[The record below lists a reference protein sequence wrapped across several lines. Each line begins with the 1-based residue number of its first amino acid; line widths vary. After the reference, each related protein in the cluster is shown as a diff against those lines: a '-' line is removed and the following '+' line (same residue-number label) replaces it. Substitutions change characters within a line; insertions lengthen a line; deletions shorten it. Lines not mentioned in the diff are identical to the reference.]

1 MTKTIKGEEALQK
14 VSVKLQDDY
23 KKKQSILLKISL
35 LYLLTTSVVLAIF
48 LVASSSNQMGLIAEK
63 AVKTTDA
70 TAYEVFRRLEPLF
83 QKKRWSFKPNSQ
95 KNKHSAKQIQKMLRI
110 FENSERLIVSNF
122 KIISTKSDVLA
133 EYEFS
138 KNAKKKLD
146 RNKKKRKTTKDKNN
160 SDANVK
166 VSSSLLKKLKR
177 AVQSKKI
184 KGQLFL
190 GIPNTEEYY
199 VELILPMIEDRKK
212 GGENILFYAR
222 LNIESL
228 EKEVSSIMR
237 LAYGLIGLVF
247 LSQFGL
253 VYFLYRVLL
262 IPIKSLAKGAHN
274 IAEGDLNFRVSQVKQ
289 PDELGQLTYLFN
301 KMVFALNERTTKLN
315 SMIVELQKRND
326 MMQNELDMARNIQE
340 GIMPSNSAYEKIN
353 FAIYYAPLEKVSGD
367 YYDFFVLDNG
377 SLGIL
382 MTDASGHGVP
392 AALVTIMAKV
402 HFNDAVNQFEKPGE
416 LLEYVNGR
424 LVESIITSDYM
435 TAFYMILDRNLKLC
449 YSNASHQKAII
460 YRYETEEILELD
472 SGGFFIG
479 AIDEVPFE
487 YESEE
492 LQMHTKDRIILY
504 TDGIVEGLNSQ
515 RKEYST
521 ERFLEKIKEFIHLDV
536 QEFKN
541 EIVKDV
547 NTFAE
552 GEPRTDDYTLL
563 VIEIK

>member
-1 MTKTIKGEEALQK
+1 MTKIIKSDEALQE

-95 KNKHSAKQIQKMLRI
+95 RNKNSAKRVQKMLRI

-138 KNAKKKLD
+138 KNAKRKLN
-146 RNKKKRKTTKDKNN
+146 RGKKKGKIAKDKNN
-160 SDANVK
+160 SDANFK

-199 VELILPMIEDRKK
+199 VELILPMVESRKK

-237 LAYGLIGLVF
+237 LAYGLIGLVLF
-247 LSQFGL
+247 SQFGL
-253 VYFLYRVLL
+253 VYFLYRVVL

-274 IAEGDLNFRVSQVKQ
+274 IAEGDLNFRVPQVKQ

-301 KMVFALNERTTKLN
+301 KMVLALNERTTKLN

-340 GIMPSNSAYEKIN
+340 GIMPSDSVYEKIN

-367 YYDFFVLDNG
+367 YYDFFVLANG
-377 SLGIL
+377 SLGML

-402 HFNDAVNQFEKPGE
+402 HFNDAVNRFEKPGE
-416 LLEYVNGR
+416 LLEYINGR

-435 TAFYMILDRNLKLC
+435 TAFYMILDSDLKLC

-460 YRYETEEILELD
+460 YRHGTKEILELD

-479 AIDEVPFE
+479 AVEEVPFE

-504 TDGIVEGLNSQ
+504 TDGIVEGMNSK
-515 RKEYST
+515 REEYSS

-547 NTFAE
+547 NMFAE
-552 GEPRTDDYTLL
+552 GEPRKDDYTLL